1 MNNKDSYAVIVTPSK
16 EVVLALESQL
26 DTCCNIA
33 VNSTV
38 FVPAK
43 YTGGFRLSILRRDGS
58 LTHVIRSELCDV
70 LSLFQEEIKD
80 ISFAVLKGVII
91 GTGLNRL
98 EELVEYDGE
107 PLENF

>member
-33 VNSTV
+33 VKSTV
-38 FVPAK
+38 FVPEK
-43 YTGGFRLSILRRDGS
+43 YTGGFRLSILRKDQS
-58 LTHVIRSELCDV
+58 VTHFIRSELFEV
-70 LSLFQEEIKD
+70 LSLFQKEIED

-91 GTGLNRL
+91 RTGTNYF
-98 EELVEYDGE
+98 EPLVEYNGE

>member
-26 DTCCNIA
+26 DTCFNIA

-43 YTGGFRLSILRRDGS
+43 YTGGFRLSILRRDRS
-58 LTHVIRSELCDV
+58 VTHFIR
-70 LSLFQEEIKD
+70 
-80 ISFAVLKGVII
+80 
-91 GTGLNRL
+91 TGLNRL

>member
-33 VNSTV
+33 ENSTV

-43 YTGGFRLSILRRDGS
+43 YTGGFRLSILRRDRS
-58 LTHVIRSELCDV
+58 VTHFIRSELFEI
-70 LSLFQEEIKD
+70 LSLFQNEIED

-91 GTGLNRL
+91 RTGLNRL

-107 PLENF
+107 PLDNF